1 MSKPIQW
8 LLAILLPLGFGP
20 LVLRVLSDT
29 PLARWVGDVVLAL
42 LLQPVF
48 RLSGITEA
56 AFWKFLAVV
65 AIVTAVL
72 IPVPRTRFDLWA
84 VLGILT
90 VASVLGFLRLTIWIR
105 ARLRRA

>member
-20 LVLRVLSDT
+20 LVLRVVSDT
-29 PLARWVGDVVLAL
+29 PLAHWVSDVVLAL

-48 RLSGITEA
+48 RLSGMTEA
-56 AFWKFLAVV
+56 AFWKFMAVV

-72 IPVPRTRFDLWA
+72 IPVPRTRLDLWV
-84 VLGILT
+84 VLGILA
-90 VASVLGFLRLTIWIR
+90 VASAMGLLRLMTWIR
-105 ARLRRA
+105 ARPRRT